1 MKELVRTEAI
11 VISHIVYADN
21 ALIVQLFT
29 REKGLLSVMI
39 RGINSKSKSR
49 QALLQPFSP
58 LVIDLVVKEQNDIQ
72 SVKEINL
79 AWNPI
84 QTWTDLKRSTVAM
97 FMAEVLAK
105 TLHRGYVNSKLFDQL
120 NDISLLL
127 ENEPKI
133 SGVPAVFLN
142 VLCSEYGFS
151 PEIPDEEELNWCF
164 DASGAGFVLSNAP
177 GVFGVEVA
185 KLLLRLQQIPA
196 KEFLSIAI
204 PRNLR
209 APLIDALLKYLLNHL
224 DEHRKISSH
233 HILESVFSD

>member
-11 VISHIVYADN
+11 VVSHIVYADN

-39 RGINSKSKSR
+39 RGIQSKLKSR
-49 QALLQPFSP
+49 QALLQPLSP
-58 LVIDLVVKEQNDIQ
+58 LILDLLIKEQNEVQ
-72 SVKEINL
+72 SAKEVNL

-84 QTWTDLKRSTVAM
+84 QTWTDLRRSTVAM

-105 TLHRGYVNSKLFDQL
+105 TLHKGYVNAKLFDQL
-120 NDISLLL
+120 NDISKML

-142 VLCSEYGFS
+142 ILCSEYGFS
-151 PEIPDEEELNWCF
+151 PQLPEEEELNWSF
-164 DASGAGFVLSNAP
+164 DASGAGFVLSNSP
-177 GVFGVEVA
+177 GIFGPDIA
-185 KLLLRLQQIPA
+185 KLLLTLQ
-196 KEFLSIAI
+196 KGTSNEFLSIAI

-209 APLIDALLKYLLNHL
+209 APLIEALLRYLLSHL

-233 HILESVFSD
+233 QILESVFGD